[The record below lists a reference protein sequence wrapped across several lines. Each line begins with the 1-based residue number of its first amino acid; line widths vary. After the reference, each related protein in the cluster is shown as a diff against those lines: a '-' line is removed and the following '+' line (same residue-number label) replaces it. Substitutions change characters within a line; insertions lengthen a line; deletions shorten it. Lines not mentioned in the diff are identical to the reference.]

1 MRRSYLPSRIE
12 QTANPVHRFTYRFAP
27 ALVESSSARSFS
39 PVPLFS
45 MRIAVVGCSHGEL
58 DNIYASAQHAD
69 HEAKQKGQPG
79 IDLLI
84 CCGDFQVRLHFRT
97 IGRLCSQAPTVGVT
111 TMLTRKAHSF
121 NCLILQAMRSPPDL
135 HAMACPPKFRRLGHF
150 HHYYAERKR
159 APFLTIVIGG
169 NHESSGYMWE
179 LSVT

>member
-84 CCGDFQVRLHFRT
+84 CCGDFQVRTAL
-97 IGRLCSQAPTVGVT
+97 SNDWQA
-111 TMLTRKAHSF
+111 
-121 NCLILQAMRSPPDL
+121 LQSGTD
-135 HAMACPPKFRRLGHF
+135 CWGD
-150 HHYYAERKR
+150 YYAHPQSSLLQLFDFAGHEITTRPPRHGLSTKVSTLRSLSPLLRRKE
-159 APFLTIVIGG
+159 
-169 NHESSGYMWE
+169 ESTVPDHRHRWKS
-179 LSVT
+179 